1 MKQEIQSSPF
11 KDDAE
16 QQAKGVLSKLI
27 VATGTALLLAVL
39 GGFYY
44 RDLIVVAT
52 LSVGIAI
59 LIVPYFLLRVGRVSA
74 ASTTLTLLL
83 IGVLTASATAGQGL
97 NDLAIIAF
105 PIIYLFTSISLNR
118 TVFKISLGFTFL
130 AIFWLTFG
138 EVNGWYIPQPFPPIS
153 WVEFLLVA
161 VVLGV
166 AAFASDLLTTTLRK
180 NLERAEYELSERI
193 LAEEALKESEEKY
206 RLIVENA
213 NDGIEITQDDKIL
226 FSNPRFAEMLG
237 YTTEEMLNAKFSQF
251 FTEQAIQSLY
261 DRENKRKNNMPV
273 PTSYETSFRKKDG
286 TIIQVDVK
294 YEIIEYKEKPA
305 TFAIIR
311 DVTERKEAEEALA
324 ESDSLREL
332 LLDIITHDLKNPAG
346 VIYALSET
354 AKREMPDNK
363 IADAIHTSSGRLI
376 EVLNQTSI
384 LSQAAFGEAIPKE
397 ALSLDVL
404 IEESADEFAAALN
417 TAEMELVFD
426 KAQGVTIIANP
437 LIREVF
443 KNYISN
449 AIKYA
454 RDGKRIVVETVIED
468 QTVVVRVKDF
478 GKTIAETDRD
488 LIFQRR
494 IQLENGKESGRGLG
508 LAIVKRIALAHDGE
522 VWVEPNT
529 PAGNSFC
536 LRIPL

>member
-1 MKQEIQSSPF
+1 MKQGSQSTLF
-11 KDDAE
+11 KNDAE

>member
-1 MKQEIQSSPF
+1 MKQGSQSTLF
-11 KDDAE
+11 KNDTE

>member
-11 KDDAE
+11 KDNAE